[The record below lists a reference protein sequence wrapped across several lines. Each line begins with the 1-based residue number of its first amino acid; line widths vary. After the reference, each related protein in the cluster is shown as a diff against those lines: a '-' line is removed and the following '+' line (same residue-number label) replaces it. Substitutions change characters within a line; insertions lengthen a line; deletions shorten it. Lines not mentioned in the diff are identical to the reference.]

1 MPYYSG
7 SKPRY
12 PQKKIK
18 TRLVLFAALGLA
30 LMACLAGVAAFLTN
44 EPDGHTYPPEQAN
57 PDTPVLRELGPQ
69 EAYPQGPL
77 SAGLLFD
84 RLHLEKKTRR
94 LTAFSNGRPVRV
106 YLVALGA
113 NPTGPK
119 QAEGDRRTPEGLYHI
134 ADKDPD
140 SAYHKSLGISY
151 PNERDRERAA
161 AKNSSPGG
169 NIKIHGLGAEFA
181 KAGWAHR
188 ITDWTYGSI
197 ALTNQEI
204 EELFTRTD
212 IGTPIE
218 ISP

>member
-1 MPYYSG
+1 M
-7 SKPRY
+7 KPRF
-12 PQKKIK
+12 
-18 TRLVLFAALGLA
+18 VFFAALGLA
-30 LMACLAGVAAFLTN
+30 LMACLAGVAALFTD
-44 EPDGHTYPPEQAN
+44 EPRNHPNPPGQAH
-57 PDTPVLRELGPQ
+57 PDTPVLQELGAQ

-77 SAGLLFD
+77 PAGLLFD
-84 RLHLEKKTRR
+84 RLHLEKKSRR
-94 LTAFSNGRPVRV
+94 LTAFSNGRQVRV
-106 YLVALGA
+106 YLVALGE

-119 QAEGDRRTPEGLYHI
+119 QTEGDRRTPEGLYRI

-161 AKNSSPGG
+161 ARNMPPGG
-169 NIKIHGLGAEFA
+169 NIKIHGLGLEFA
-181 KAGWAHR
+181 KLDQAHR
-188 ITDWTYGSI
+188 VTDWTYGSI
-197 ALTNQEI
+197 ALTNREI

>member
-1 MPYYSG
+1 MPNYSG
-7 SKPRY
+7 SRPRY
-12 PQKKIK
+12 PHKKIK
-18 TRLVLFAALGLA
+18 ARLVLFAAFGLA
-30 LMACLAGVAAFLTN
+30 LLACLAGVAVFFTD
-44 EPDGHTYPPEQAN
+44 EPDGRPPEPAN

-77 SAGLLFD
+77 PAGLLFD
-84 RLHLEKKTRR
+84 RLHLEKKSRR
-94 LTAFSNGRPVRV
+94 LTAFADGRPVRV

-113 NPTGPK
+113 NPLGPK
-119 QAEGDRRTPEGLYHI
+119 QAEGDKRTPEGLYRI

-140 SAYHKSLGISY
+140 SAYYKSLGVSY
-151 PNERDRERAA
+151 PNERDRERSAA
-161 AKNSSPGG
+161 RNSPPGG

-181 KAGWAHR
+181 KVGQAHR

-197 ALTNQEI
+197 ALTNPEM

-212 IGTPIE
+212 VGTPIE